1 MRNSVKSRERGGID
15 RFKKSIF
22 LVNKAAKEP
31 QDVVGFG
38 DSLIVDAS
46 GSYAKLSA

>member
-1 MRNSVKSRERGGID
+1 MRNSVNSRERRGY
-15 RFKKSIF
+15 RPFKKLVF

>member
-1 MRNSVKSRERGGID
+1 M
-15 RFKKSIF
+15 IF

-38 DSLIVDAS
+38 DSLIVDAI

>member
-1 MRNSVKSRERGGID
+1 M
-15 RFKKSIF
+15 IF

-38 DSLIVDAS
+38 DSLIVDVS
-46 GSYAKLSA
+46 GSYA